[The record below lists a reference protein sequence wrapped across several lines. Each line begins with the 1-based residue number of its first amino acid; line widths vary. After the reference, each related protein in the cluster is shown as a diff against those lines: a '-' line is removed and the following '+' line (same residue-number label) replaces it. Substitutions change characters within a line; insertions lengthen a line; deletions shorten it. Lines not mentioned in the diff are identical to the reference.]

1 MADTG
6 FVYPTDHSSTIAYD
20 NWTNPGN
27 ALADGGGVAE
37 TVYNQLQN
45 WHDFGDPVPAGATI
59 DGIIVR
65 TEGASPIAGAGSV
78 GWELNDT
85 GASVIDTTT
94 GDNYSYSGIG
104 FEVEDFGSST
114 DLWGRSWTSTQANN
128 ITIIGKGL
136 NKRNQTSIDYVQIR
150 IYYTAG
156 GYGHD
161 VNGVDS
167 GDISKVV
174 GVATADIDKVIGT

>member
-1 MADTG
+1 MVDKLR
-6 FVYPTDHSSTIAYD
+6 YSTI
-20 NWTNPGN
+20 N
-27 ALADGGGVAE
+27 
-37 TVYNQLQN
+37 
-45 WHDFGDPVPAGATI
+45 
-59 DGIIVR
+59 GIIIR
-65 TEGASPIAGAGSV
+65 TEGASPPVGAGSV

-94 GDNYSYSGIG
+94 GDNYAYSSVG
-104 FEVEDFGSST
+104 FEVKDFGGST
-114 DLWGRSWTSTQANN
+114 DLWGRSWDSTQANN

-150 IYYTAG
+150 IYYTPA

-161 VNGVDS
+161 VIGVDS

-174 GVATADIDKVIGT
+174 GVATADIDTVIGVD